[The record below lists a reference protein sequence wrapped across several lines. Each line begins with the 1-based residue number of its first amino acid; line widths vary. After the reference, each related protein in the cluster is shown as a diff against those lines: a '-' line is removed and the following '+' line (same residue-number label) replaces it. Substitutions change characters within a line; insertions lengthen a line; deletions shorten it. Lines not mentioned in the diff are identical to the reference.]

1 MSLLHIPMQK
11 GGEGLNWHYL
21 QLDGYANT
29 HLVAEKAE
37 RKTMS
42 GQLWVELFSVS
53 NLGLGLVRS

>member
-1 MSLLHIPMQK
+1 MQK